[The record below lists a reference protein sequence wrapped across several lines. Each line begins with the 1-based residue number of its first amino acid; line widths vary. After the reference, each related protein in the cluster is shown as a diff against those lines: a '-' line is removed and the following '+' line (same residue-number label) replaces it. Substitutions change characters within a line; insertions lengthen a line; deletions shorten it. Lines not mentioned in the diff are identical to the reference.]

1 MTAHAHDNVNYLK
14 VKSGLMSWL
23 VTVDH
28 KRIGLMY
35 LASILLFFVVGGT
48 YAALFRLELWSP
60 LEGFLTADQ
69 YNHFFTM
76 HGVIMVFLVVVPGI
90 PGALGNFLLPL
101 QLGAKD
107 LAFPKLNLT
116 SLYLYW
122 LGAVVA
128 LGSLFAGTA
137 DQGWTF
143 YAPYSISG
151 NPAVIWMLTAAF
163 ILGFSSI
170 LTGLNFIVT
179 IHKMRA
185 PGLTWFRLPLF
196 VWALYATGIM
206 QIFATPVLAITLV
219 LLLLENFFK
228 IGIFD
233 PTLGGDPILM
243 QHFFW
248 FYSHPAVYIIVVP
261 AFGITSEIIACF
273 ARKEIFGYK
282 FVAFSSVAI
291 TIIGFLVW
299 GHHMFMAG
307 QSEVA
312 AVIFS
317 FLTFFTAVPSAI
329 KVFNWTTT
337 LYKGSI
343 QLSSSMLYALQFL
356 FNFTIGGLTGIILAI
371 LSVDIHLHDSYF
383 VISHFHYVAMGS
395 TMIAFIGGIH
405 YWWPKMTARMY
416 NEPMA
421 QIFSILIFI
430 GFNLTF
436 FVQLVM
442 GSHGSPRRYYN
453 YLEEFQIHHQISTIG
468 IVVLAVGLF
477 GALIN
482 LLVSLKRAPDAPQN
496 PWGSKT
502 LEWTHA
508 ATPPVLYN
516 FTETPVVTEGP
527 YAYGTESK
535 A

>member
-1 MTAHAHDNVNYLK
+1 MSSHHQNINYLK
-14 VKSGLMSWL
+14 ARTGFLNWL

-35 LASILLFFVVGGT
+35 LASIIFFFIAGGT
-48 YAALFRLELWSP
+48 YAFLFRLELWSP
-60 LEGFLTADQ
+60 LENFMSPDT

-90 PGALGNFLLPL
+90 PGALGNFLLPIHI
-101 QLGAKD
+101 GARD
-107 LAFPKLNLT
+107 LAFPKLNIT

-122 LGAVVA
+122 IGAFLA
-128 LGSLFAGTA
+128 LFSLTQGQA
-137 DQGWTF
+137 DSGWTF
-143 YAPYSISG
+143 YAPYSLSQ
-151 NPAVIWMLTAAF
+151 NPAVLWMLVAAF

-179 IHKMRA
+179 THKMRA
-185 PGLTWFRLPLF
+185 PGMTWYRLPLF
-196 VWALYATGIM
+196 VWSLYATGIM
-206 QIFATPVLAITLV
+206 QVFATPVLAITL
-219 LLLLENFFK
+219 LLLLVENFFH

-233 PTLGGDPILM
+233 PSLGGDPVLM

-261 AFGITSEIIACF
+261 AFGVVSELITAF
-273 ARKEIFGYK
+273 TRKDIFGYK
-282 FVAFSSVAI
+282 FIAYSSVAI

-299 GHHMFMAG
+299 GHHMFVSG
-307 QSEVA
+307 QSDVA
-312 AVIFS
+312 VTIFS

-337 LYKGSI
+337 LYQGSI
-343 QLSSSMLYALQFL
+343 RLGTPMLYALQFL
-356 FNFTIGGLTGIILAI
+356 FNFTIGGLTGIILGI
-371 LSVDIHLHDSYF
+371 LSLDVHLHDTYF

-395 TMIAFIGGIH
+395 TMIAFIGGIY
-405 YWWPKMTARMY
+405 YWWPKMTGRMF
-416 NEPMA
+416 NEA
-421 QIFSILIFI
+421 WAKVGALLIFV

-442 GSHGSPRRYYN
+442 GSQGSPRRYYH
-453 YLEEFQIHHQISTIG
+453 YLSEFQIYHQLSTIG
-468 IVVLAVGLF
+468 VVVLAIGLF
-477 GALIN
+477 TALFN
-482 LLVSLKRAPDAPQN
+482 LLISLKTGAVAPQN
-496 PWGSKT
+496 PWGART

-508 ATPPVLYN
+508 ETPPVLYN

-527 YAYGTESK
+527 YEFPVEK

>member
-1 MTAHAHDNVNYLK
+1 MSAHHENINYFKASKGFLN
-14 VKSGLMSWL
+14 WL

-35 LASILLFFVVGGT
+35 LASILFFFIAGGT
-48 YAALFRLELWSP
+48 YAFLFRLELWSP
-60 LEGFLTADQ
+60 LEGFMTPDT
-69 YNHFFTM
+69 YNHLFTM

-90 PGALGNFLLPL
+90 PGALGNFMLPI

-107 LAFPKLNLT
+107 LAFPKLNIT

-122 LGAVVA
+122 IGAIMA
-128 LGSLFAGTA
+128 LFSLTQGRA
-137 DQGWTF
+137 DSGWTF
-143 YAPYSISG
+143 YAPYSLSQ
-151 NPAVIWMLTAAF
+151 NPAVLWMLTAAF

-185 PGLTWFRLPLF
+185 PGMTWFRLPLF

-206 QIFATPVLAITLV
+206 QVFATPVLGITLA
-219 LLLLENFFK
+219 LLLIENFLH

-233 PTLGGDPILM
+233 PALGGDPLMM

-261 AFGITSEIIACF
+261 AFGVVSELIATF
-273 ARKEIFGYK
+273 SRKDIFGYK
-282 FVAFSSVAI
+282 FIAFSSVAI

-299 GHHMFMAG
+299 GHHMFVAG
-307 QSEVA
+307 QSDVA
-312 AVIFS
+312 VTIFS

-337 LYKGSI
+337 LYQGSI
-343 QLSSSMLYALQFL
+343 KLTTPMLYALQFL
-356 FNFTIGGLTGIILAI
+356 FNFTIGGLTGIILGI
-371 LSVDIHLHDSYF
+371 LSVDIHLHDTYF
-383 VISHFHYVAMGS
+383 VVSHFHYVAMGS
-395 TMIAFIGGIH
+395 TMIAFIGGIY
-405 YWWPKMTARMY
+405 YWWPKMTGRMF
-416 NEPMA
+416 NETWGKIA
-421 QIFSILIFI
+421 AILVFV

-436 FVQLVM
+436 FVQLIM
-442 GSHGSPRRYYN
+442 GSQGSPRRYYN
-453 YLEEFQIHHQISTIG
+453 YLAEFQIHHQISTVG
-468 IVVLAVGLF
+468 IVLLALGLF
-477 GALIN
+477 TALFN
-482 LLVSLKRAPDAPQN
+482 LLISLKNGAIAPQN
-496 PWGSKT
+496 PWGART

-508 ATPPVLYN
+508 ETPPVLYN

-527 YAYGTESK
+527 YEYPVEK
-535 A
+535 V